1 MAAHSSIL
9 PGKCHGRGA
18 WQAAVHGVTES
29 DMTEHTHTHTHTR
42 SHLILQ
48 ETPRSGSARVGTM
61 KRGQVWSSERAGFQ
75 SGPAMSWL
83 SAALLNDHT
92 SFGFFI
98 CKAVLIQTA
107 LEDIVEK
114 EKKTNRA

>member
-1 MAAHSSIL
+1 
-9 PGKCHGRGA
+9 
-18 WQAAVHGVTES
+18 
-29 DMTEHTHTHTHTR
+29 
-42 SHLILQ
+42 
-48 ETPRSGSARVGTM
+48 M

-114 EKKTNRA
+114 EKKTQLYEISKQDN